1 MKSLTVPKMQQED
14 CLGHAENTSNRI
26 QSRLGKDTE
35 ASEMPYLNGVMYE
48 ALRLWPPV
56 PFDPKMAFEDD
67 VLPGGCLAE
76 TG

>member
-1 MKSLTVPKMQQED
+1 
-14 CLGHAENTSNRI
+14 
-26 QSRLGKDTE
+26 
-35 ASEMPYLNGVMYE
+35 MPYLNGVMYE

-76 TG
+76 TELRQ